1 MGRLLKYLV
10 LLGFGKI
17 ISFSILQKI
26 HRFLLKRLNFQS
38 LTKVKCCTQTYSSSL
53 NPMMKYLI
61 DMSCLQ
67 MIIIYNHL
75 RFIDKQIGKSIKR
88 AFFVNRQTSKGRI
101 RIGYAWNFL
110 LINKS

>member
-1 MGRLLKYLV
+1 M
-10 LLGFGKI
+10 I
-17 ISFSILQKI
+17 
-26 HRFLLKRLNFQS
+26 KRLDFQL
-38 LTKVKCCTQTYSSSL
+38 LTKVKYRLTYSSA
-53 NPMMKYLI
+53 NPIMKYLI
-61 DMSCLQ
+61 DTFCLQ